1 MEGIFC
7 HFKAKTLGGLKWHQ
21 MRKHQTM
28 QRDAQKQLEAD
39 KRSIARLQR
48 TNELRKRA
56 RARDDELR
64 KGGGS
69 SGADAGR
76 SEGGPDGPHR
86 REGTQ
91 PAGRDVAVRRRLAAG
106 GAGGGGPHADGSSS
120 TGGDGRATPVAD
132 YHERLEAEVGALLEY
147 SRLSVSHSPKRP
159 HGNGEAPVNEDG
171 AENEYSFFTLNTAV
185 RAQYEQLQDFQ
196 RSTMM
201 KKPATRR
208 HKRGMRKKH
217 GKFSTARLRVLA
229 SYLLSANG
237 PGMSDKGIDNFFK
250 FMQDWEKKPKKSKRR
265 RKRLAEYFKNTNA
278 LKTAVHAD
286 LDAAMEDA
294 GWMQCEFAQGGVN
307 NEAYFLPVLDVM
319 MQMMAGAQDVK
330 YWSGIDGPGELTER
344 RETPMDVDVFRLF
357 EKDVCSKGV
366 DNFVLGFHVYSDSH
380 LLSGSWGKFWS
391 APMFFER
398 ECRRPHHLAAI
409 RVSW

>member
-1 MEGIFC
+1 
-7 HFKAKTLGGLKWHQ
+7 
-21 MRKHQTM
+21 
-28 QRDAQKQLEAD
+28 
-39 KRSIARLQR
+39 
-48 TNELRKRA
+48 
-56 RARDDELR
+56 
-64 KGGGS
+64 
-69 SGADAGR
+69 
-76 SEGGPDGPHR
+76 
-86 REGTQ
+86 
-91 PAGRDVAVRRRLAAG
+91 
-106 GAGGGGPHADGSSS
+106 
-120 TGGDGRATPVAD
+120 
-132 YHERLEAEVGALLEY
+132 
-147 SRLSVSHSPKRP
+147 
-159 HGNGEAPVNEDG
+159 
-171 AENEYSFFTLNTAV
+171 
-185 RAQYEQLQDFQ
+185 
-196 RSTMM
+196 MM

-229 SYLLSANG
+229 NYLLSANG
-237 PGMSDKGIDNFFK
+237 PGMSNKGIDNFFK
-250 FMQDWEKKPKKSKRR
+250 FIQDWEKKPKKSKRR
-265 RKRLAEYFKNTNA
+265 RKRLAEYFKSTNA